1 MKNKI
6 LFAVILGA
14 FCFEG
19 AQGQMDLNS
28 ANYFIN
34 PFVLN
39 PAYAGKFKQ
48 QSILID
54 VRKDATGIDGSP
66 TSQYLSYD
74 WGVVPNKIGIGFLF
88 KNDVE
93 GLMRHHL
100 GYASFSYRAQIAD
113 DHFFDLGVNAGLV
126 YRGINF
132 DNVRAKDAQESVLLS
147 ENSYSSAF
155 DGGAGFRYVF
165 KDFEAGLAINHI
177 TEPSFSYTNTIDQ
190 TNLQSILL
198 RQYIATIGYNYE
210 INQDFDLK
218 PLVVLRSAHG
228 APIKFEGGAAG
239 WWKDQIWLG
248 ILYKQDL
255 GINATVGLE
264 LSEKLSFAY
273 SYHYYTSSLSNVST
287 GAHEVILGI
296 RLGKKNDPEND
307 ERFEELS
314 RQNSELFE
322 QLEVLKQKGEARRKQ
337 INDLEQGYSE
347 AEKDSMKALIDGLQE
362 LHDHYYNNEEEIEK
376 EKEIHGVS
384 MEQLETASDIEDLK
398 EKKADNY
405 MVIVGACP
413 NSEQAIKMMKILKR
427 TYQLE
432 TNIVRNPK
440 SVNFGYLLYS
450 KDCENQ
456 EDCKDELQRMRKID
470 TQGVIKGEPWMFRS
484 EQ

>member
-1 MKNKI
+1 
-6 LFAVILGA
+6 
-14 FCFEG
+14 
-19 AQGQMDLNS
+19 
-28 ANYFIN
+28 
-34 PFVLN
+34 
-39 PAYAGKFKQ
+39 
-48 QSILID
+48 
-54 VRKDATGIDGSP
+54 
-66 TSQYLSYD
+66 
-74 WGVVPNKIGIGFLF
+74 
-88 KNDVE
+88 
-93 GLMRHHL
+93 MRII
-100 GYASFSYRAQIAD
+100 FSY
-113 DHFFDLGVNAGLV
+113 
-126 YRGINF
+126 
-132 DNVRAKDAQESVLLS
+132 K
-147 ENSYSSAF
+147 
-155 DGGAGFRYVF
+155 
-165 KDFEAGLAINHI
+165 
-177 TEPSFSYTNTIDQ
+177 
-190 TNLQSILL
+190 
-198 RQYIATIGYNYE
+198 
-210 INQDFDLK
+210 
-218 PLVVLRSAHG
+218 
-228 APIKFEGGAAG
+228 
-239 WWKDQIWLG
+239 IWLG

-384 MEQLETASDIEDLK
+384 MEQLETASDIEDFK

-470 TQGVIKGEPWMFRS
+470 TQGVIKGEPWMFKS